1 MLVDQQA
8 CRYDGPIA
16 AGGRRTVRRPRPVPR
31 RTMTKAIPHTSRR
44 KAAVPA
50 GAAAALSRHPSATAT
65 RSRRP
70 AAATP
75 AEQARRTQAQR
86 RETAESRLLQ
96 AALQIVARR
105 GTVGMTLA
113 GVGEAAGYSR
123 GLPAHHFG
131 SKAGLVRALCALIR
145 DTFQDDL
152 QAAPARAPG
161 LDALRGNV
169 DVYFGRGRRRRT
181 TTRALLAMMTEAFM
195 GVPGLRQEM
204 TAYNRIAVEAFARDI
219 RDAIAAGEVRAD
231 VDPRGT
237 AVLVLGAMR
246 GAMQQWLVDESIDL
260 VAVRDLLLAAID
272 RLLVPPA
279 PEGRPGAPRARPASP
294 RTTR

>member
-1 MLVDQQA
+1 MSKPFSHTARRD
-8 CRYDGPIA
+8 DA
-16 AGGRRTVRRPRPVPR
+16 APSGAEPERARARPLAVR
-31 RTMTKAIPHTSRR
+31 
-44 KAAVPA
+44 
-50 GAAAALSRHPSATAT
+50 ATPL
-65 RSRRP
+65 RP
-70 AAATP
+70 AAVRPVASPRRSAATTP
-75 AEQARRTQAQR
+75 AEPARPTQAQR

-113 GVGEAAGYSR
+113 EVGEAAGYSR

-145 DTFQDDL
+145 GTFRDDL

-161 LDALRGNV
+161 LDALRGNIE
-169 DVYFGRGRRRRT
+169 VYFGRGRRRRT

-204 TAYNRIAVEAFARDI
+204 TAYNRIAVDAFAQDI
-219 RDAIAAGEVRAD
+219 RDAIAVGEVRAD

-260 VAVRDLLLAAID
+260 VAVRDLLLAAVD
-272 RLLVPPA
+272 RLLPPVVPGVAVVP
-279 PEGRPGAPRARPASP
+279 GRPAGAPHARRQTP
-294 RTTR
+294 RTPR